1 MSAGIA
7 SVARPGRAVVVG
19 AGIAGLATGHSLRK
33 LGYEV
38 RLLERETQLRA
49 EGAGLTLWPNAL
61 RALSALGLEEAVSRY
76 ARVLEDAVTM
86 TPDGSVLSR
95 LPMDK
100 LRRRFGPLVSV
111 YRPELL
117 GTLRDSYAAPVEF
130 SSEVDAAGSRL
141 SVQGEP
147 IEADLIVGADGINS
161 VVRRLLAPEI
171 VSRPA
176 GYGAWRG
183 VAATGSAT
191 PSVASETIGPGKRFG
206 LVPLTGER
214 TYWFAVLGLDG
225 GGADLVRAFEGWH
238 EPIPDVLAAPAIGER
253 SYLPLA
259 DLPALPRWH
268 RGNVV
273 LVGDAAHAMT
283 PNLGQGAAQALED
296 VASLARHLEHEPPA
310 QALAAYVDQRKRRA
324 ELIVAR
330 SRAFGRLAQAS
341 GAVGVR
347 LRTAL
352 LRRTP
357 QAIVWRQLAS
367 VMEGSISAPAA
378 DRAP

>member
-1 MSAGIA
+1 LAAALG
-7 SVARPGRAVVVG
+7 SVTRRGRAVVVG
-19 AGIAGLATGHSLRK
+19 AGIAGLATGHALRR

-38 RLLERETQLRA
+38 RLLEREPQLRA
-49 EGAGLTLWPNAL
+49 GGAGLTLWPNAL
-61 RALSALGLEEAVSRY
+61 RALSALGLEEAVSRC

-86 TPDGSVLSR
+86 TPDGRVVSR

-100 LRRRFGPLVSV
+100 LRRRFGRLVSV
-111 YRPELL
+111 YRPDLL
-117 GTLRDSYAAPVEF
+117 DTLGDSYGAPVEF
-130 SSEVDAAGSRL
+130 SSEVDVAGSRL
-141 SVQGEP
+141 TVHGEP

-191 PSVASETIGPGKRFG
+191 PRVASETMGRGKRFG
-206 LVPLTGER
+206 LVPLRGER
-214 TYWFAVLGLDG
+214 TYWFAVLGSAG
-225 GGADLVRAFEGWH
+225 GEADLAREYAGWH
-238 EPIPDVLAAPAIGER
+238 EPIPDVLAAPGIGEP

-259 DLPALPRWH
+259 DLPVLPRWH
-268 RGNVV
+268 CGDIV

-341 GAVGVR
+341 GPVAVR
-347 LRTAL
+347 LRAAL

-367 VMEGSISAPAA
+367 VMAS
-378 DRAP
+378 

>member
-1 MSAGIA
+1 M
-7 SVARPGRAVVVG
+7 VVG
-19 AGIAGLATGHSLRK
+19 AGIAGLATGCALRAR
-33 LGYEV
+33 GYEV
-38 RLLERETQLRA
+38 RVLEREPQLRA
-49 EGAGLTLWPNAL
+49 EGAGLTLWPNAM
-61 RALSALGLEEAVSRY
+61 RALSALGLEEPVSRC

-86 TPDGSVLSR
+86 TPDARLLSR
-95 LPMDK
+95 LPMDR
-100 LRRRFGPLVSV
+100 LRERFGPLVSV

-117 GTLRDSYAAPVEF
+117 AALRDSYGSPIEF
-130 SSEVDAAGSRL
+130 SSEVDAVDSCLR
-141 SVQGEP
+141 VHGER

-161 VVRRLLAPEI
+161 VVRRLLASD
-171 VSRPA
+171 VASRPA

-191 PSVASETIGPGKRFG
+191 RACASETMGRGRRFG

-214 TYWFAVLGLDG
+214 TYWFAVLGPDG
-225 GGADLVRAFEGWH
+225 GEADLAREFAGWH
-238 EPIPDVLAAPAIGER
+238 EPIAEVLAAAPVGER
-253 SYLPLA
+253 SYLTLA

-268 RGNVV
+268 SGNVV

-296 VASLARHLEHEPPA
+296 VASLAHHLEREPLA
-310 QALAAYVDQRKRRA
+310 RALPAYVDQRKRRA

-347 LRTAL
+347 LRVGL

-357 QAIVWRQLAS
+357 QRLVWRQLAS
-367 VMEGSISAPAA
+367 VMEG
-378 DRAP
+378 